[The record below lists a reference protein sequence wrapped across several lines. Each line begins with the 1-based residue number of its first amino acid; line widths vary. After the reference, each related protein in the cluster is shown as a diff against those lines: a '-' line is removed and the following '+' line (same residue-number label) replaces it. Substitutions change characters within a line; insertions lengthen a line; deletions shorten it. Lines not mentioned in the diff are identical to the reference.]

1 MAIRSAALL
10 GTFFIAVA
18 GLAAAEVEKPNV
30 VILFADDLGYGDLG
44 SYGHPY
50 IRTPNLDQLA
60 AEGQRWTDFY
70 APAPVCS
77 PSRGALLTGK
87 LPNRTG
93 LYGRH
98 VAVLFPNDAHGMPDQ
113 ELTMAEAL
121 RGVGYATGIVGKWHL
136 GDAPHTLP
144 TRHGFDYWY
153 GVPYSNDMDWTNEPD
168 FDEVRRMQAEGR
180 TEALGAMMR
189 GRMHKWLNPK
199 QSYWAPPVL
208 RSVAGKDGFEDEEVQ
223 RPADQKHLTKNYTEE
238 ALAFIERNRSRP
250 FLLYVPY
257 SMPHTPIFRS
267 DAFVGKSLGG
277 RYGDVI
283 EELDW
288 SVGAIVDRLKALD
301 LAERTLVVFTSD
313 NGPWLFMQ
321 THGGSAGPFNNG
333 KGTTFEG
340 GMRVPGIFW
349 WPGQIEPGVVSG
361 IGSAM
366 DLYATALSLAG
377 ADSSAGVDAIDL
389 TPTLL
394 GNAAS
399 PREVLFYYRAGEL
412 RAVRKGRYKLSLVSE
427 GAYNMPPERTVH
439 ETPLLYDL
447 HEDPGERFDVAAR
460 HPAVVAELEKVLDA
474 HRAGLDEQP
483 PIFDARLAEVAP

>member
-1 MAIRSAALL
+1 MTRPTLILL
-10 GTFFIAVA
+10 ISMLSMLPLLAVA
-18 GLAAAEVEKPNV
+18 APKPNI
-30 VILFADDLGYGDLG
+30 VILFADDLGYGDLS

-50 IRTPNLDQLA
+50 IRTPNLDRLA

-98 VAVLFPNDAHGMPDQ
+98 VAVLFPNDVEGMPEE

-121 RGVGYATGIVGKWHL
+121 GEAGYATGIIGKWHL
-136 GDAPHTLP
+136 GDAPDKLP

-153 GVPYSNDMDWTNEPD
+153 GVPYSNDMDWTAEPD

-180 TEALGAMMR
+180 TQELGAMMA
-189 GRMHKWLNPK
+189 GRMQKWLNPK
-199 QSYWAPPVL
+199 QAYWAPPVL
-208 RSVAGKDGFEDEEVQ
+208 RSTRTDGGYQDEEVQ
-223 RPADQKHLTKNYTEE
+223 RPADQANLTKNYTEE
-238 ALAFIERNRSRP
+238 AVAFIDRNKDRP

-267 DAFVGKSLGG
+267 DAFRDTSLAG

-288 SVGAIVDRLKALD
+288 SVGAIAEALRVRNLD
-301 LAERTLVVFTSD
+301 KRTLLVFTSD
-313 NGPWLFMQ
+313 NGPWLLMQ
-321 THGGSAGPFNNG
+321 THGGSAGPLANG

-340 GMRVPGIFW
+340 GMRVPAVFW
-349 WPGQIEPGVVSG
+349 WPGTVAPGVVHG

-366 DLYATALSLAG
+366 DLYATALALG
-377 ADSSAGVDAIDL
+377 GVDTSAGVDSVDL
-389 TPTLL
+389 TSTLTS
-394 GNAAS
+394 GAAS
-399 PREVLFYYRAGEL
+399 PRETLFYYRAGEL
-412 RAVRKGRYKLSLVSE
+412 RAVRKGRYKLSFVSE
-427 GAYNMPPERTVH
+427 GAYGLPPERTVH
-439 ETPLLYDL
+439 AEPLLYDL
-447 HEDPGERFDVAAR
+447 HTDPGERFDIAAR
-460 HPAVVAELEKVLDA
+460 YPHVVTELTQIA
-474 HRAGLDEQP
+474 AQHRAGLQDKAP
-483 PIFDARLAEVAP
+483 LFDARLTRGKP